1 MSLTIPN
8 NSDSNYAAYKVAHP
22 ALINLVDDV
31 RAWLNRDDDVVSNN
45 LIGSFMQMAAD
56 NSYRELRIPPL
67 ETTLS
72 VTVSSGN
79 ATANELPIP
88 GNFTEL
94 IRLAKLKT
102 ATTFDIYNDRVEL
115 TVFDDEGLAKP
126 SYRYFTRKG
135 TNFKLYPA
143 VLEGEVYEIHYYRRL
158 FALDAL
164 TVDTSTEIYN
174 WLRDDNE
181 KAFLFGTLKF
191 ASIYLADAAGAD
203 SYSKLFDNE
212 IKTLNTEEKQRLSR
226 GANLR
231 SVFSTSLI

>member
-1 MSLTIPN
+1 MSLNIPT
-8 NSDSNYAAYKVAHP
+8 NSHSTYAAYKVAHP
-22 ALINLVDDV
+22 ALISLVDDV
-31 RAWLNRDDDVVSNN
+31 RDWLNRDEDVVSNN
-45 LIGSFMQMAAD
+45 LIGSFMQKAAD

-72 VTVSSGN
+72 ITVTSAN

-94 IRLAKLKT
+94 IRLSKVKT
-102 ATTFDIYNDRVEL
+102 ATTFDVYNDRVEL
-115 TVFDDEGLAKP
+115 AVFDDETVAKP
-126 SYRYFTRKG
+126 SYRYFARKG
-135 TNFKLYPA
+135 VNFKIYPA
-143 VLEGEVYEIHYYRRL
+143 VLLNEVYEVHYYRRL

-164 TVDTSTEIYN
+164 TTGTSEEIYN

-191 ASIYLADAAGAD
+191 ASIYLADMAGAEN
-203 SYSKLFDNE
+203 YGKLFDNE
-212 IKTLNTEEKQRLSR
+212 IKTLNAEEKQRLSR

-231 SVFSTSLI
+231 SVFSTKLI